1 MTSSRTLGWAVAG
14 WCAPSR
20 GPRAG
25 LFLPSASPVRAGGR
39 RWLSPHPRAHWN
51 PSMGSGLALW
61 TSGPCTWRR
70 TPPAALDPNLP
81 QTPANLG
88 SPLSFLL
95 QPTRPQSLCDL
106 RDALARAGPAEGGRK
121 PRVPGLPGITHTS
134 HGLKWHY
141 GAPGWHKPS
150 NLLLRSHKTGS
161 SDPALRSPGKTG
173 DTTGFKTS
181 STGLPS

>member
-1 MTSSRTLGWAVAG
+1 MTRSRTLGWAVAG
-14 WCAPSR
+14 WCAPSW

-25 LFLPSASPVRAGGR
+25 LFSHQSPPSELEVDLGCPHTPECTGTRPWALAGPSGQQD
-39 RWLSPHPRAHWN
+39 LAH
-51 PSMGSGLALW
+51 GD
-61 TSGPCTWRR
+61 THT
-70 TPPAALDPNLP
+70 PAALDPNLP
-81 QTPANLG
+81 QIPAKLG

-95 QPTRPQSLCDL
+95 QPTRTQSLCDP

-141 GAPGWHKPS
+141 RASGWHKPS

-161 SDPALRSPGKTG
+161 SGQRSPGKTG
-173 DTTGFKTS
+173 HTAVFKTS
-181 STGLPS
+181 STGLRS